1 MHSVSQVVVG
11 KNFDEIVM
19 DETKDVLIEFYA
31 PWCGH
36 CKALAP
42 KYDELGEKV
51 GSDTPMSLAYSQT
64 CYAYLFKGSGSYSE
78 TEITAGCSPF

>member
-1 MHSVSQVVVG
+1 MTHMICTLVQVVVG
-11 KNFDEIVM
+11 KNFDGIVN
-19 DETKDVLIEFYA
+19 DPTKDVLIEFYA

-51 GSDTPMSLAYSQT
+51 CLAE
-64 CYAYLFKGSGSYSE
+64 K
-78 TEITAGCSPF
+78 